1 VVATRQS
8 SLHAYGT
15 GDEALVA
22 ALEAGGCPLCTM
34 TRRGGLRFIESVMFE
49 LVNDVTFR
57 QRLTAGGGL
66 CAAHIR
72 DLAPV
77 ERRGSGGVLGSAIL
91 LLAMLKPRLAALV
104 EPDIERKLN
113 RGRVERAARP
123 AWECPAC
130 EREAASAREAAYR
143 LLQLAARD
151 PAWARGVSGAPFCL
165 AHLALLTGVAD
176 RTLRERALEETQRLV
191 VREQQRRLTNVATR
205 LEAFVHHSAHDR
217 RAEMTDEERAAVREA
232 AIALGGSDRAEER

>member
-15 GDEALVA
+15 GDEALVE

-34 TRRGGLRFIESVMFE
+34 TRRGGLRFLESVMFE

-66 CAAHIR
+66 CPDHVR

-77 ERRGSGGVLGSAIL
+77 ERREAGGVLGSAIL

-104 EPDIERKLN
+104 EPGIERKLN
-113 RGRVERAARP
+113 RGRVERAARA

-130 EREAASAREAAYR
+130 EREAASARDAAYR
-143 LLQLAARD
+143 LLQLAMRD
-151 PAWARGVSGAPFCL
+151 PVWARRVSAASFCL
-165 AHLALLTGVAD
+165 AHLALLSGVTD
-176 RTLRERALEETQRLV
+176 RALRERGLEEPQRV
-191 VREQQRRLTNVATR
+191 VVQEQQRRLTDVATR

-217 RAEMTDEERAAVREA
+217 RAEITDEERAAVREA
-232 AIALGGSDRAEER
+232 AVALARSDRGEGR